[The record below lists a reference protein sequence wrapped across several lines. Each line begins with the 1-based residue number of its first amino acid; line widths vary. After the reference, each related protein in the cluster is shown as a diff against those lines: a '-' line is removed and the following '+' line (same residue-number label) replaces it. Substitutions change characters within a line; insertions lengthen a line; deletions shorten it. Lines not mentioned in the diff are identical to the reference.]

1 MAGGNSSTGSSG
13 GELRQS
19 AGAGLPALGADAA
32 GAALDLAVHVQE
44 AGAVTLGLLGADLRG
59 GDAHTGLG
67 PSGSRH
73 PFLDH
78 SPCPS

>member
-19 AGAGLPALGADAA
+19 AGAGLPALGANAA

-44 AGAVTLGLLGADLRG
+44 AGAVTLGLLGADLQG
-59 GDAHTGLG
+59 GMPTPGWARAAAGT
-67 PSGSRH
+67 PS
-73 PFLDH
+73 
-78 SPCPS
+78 